1 LVGLDVAVRDRTD
14 PDIGPRRR
22 NGQRAD
28 ARQRRPIMN
37 DGTIHTRV
45 REAPTRALASD
56 AGPVVVHMPKIR
68 SLGRI
73 LWRRERTN
81 ATAAIHSPA
90 GFPHACYTIF
100 RIEEVT
106 TL

>member
-1 LVGLDVAVRDRTD
+1 
-14 PDIGPRRR
+14 
-22 NGQRAD
+22 
-28 ARQRRPIMN
+28 
-37 DGTIHTRV
+37 
-45 REAPTRALASD
+45 
-56 AGPVVVHMPKIR
+56 MPKIR

-81 ATAAIHSPA
+81 ATAAIHAPA